1 MAKSTK
7 HLNCLSEKFK
17 LQKKKKKSLKYEVS
31 RENLKA
37 ILIPG
42 SCYISIKKLNEVI

>member
-17 LQKKKKKSLKYEVS
+17 LQKKKKSLRYEVS

>member
-17 LQKKKKKSLKYEVS
+17 LQKKKKSLKYEVS